1 MSLQD
6 FVLLEPEEEE
16 NGSLRQ
22 SNVSQQIEQ
31 LQESILLSE
40 EQEPEIVQALES
52 EDEGE
57 AKYSIF
63 DVHTELHLEFKFQE
77 EGVVVEKSVLEPK
90 IESQYM

>member
-1 MSLQD
+1 M
-6 FVLLEPEEEE
+6 
-16 NGSLRQ
+16 
-22 SNVSQQIEQ
+22 
-31 LQESILLSE
+31 
-40 EQEPEIVQALES
+40 VQASES

-77 EGVVVEKSVLEPK
+77 EGVVDEKSVLEPK